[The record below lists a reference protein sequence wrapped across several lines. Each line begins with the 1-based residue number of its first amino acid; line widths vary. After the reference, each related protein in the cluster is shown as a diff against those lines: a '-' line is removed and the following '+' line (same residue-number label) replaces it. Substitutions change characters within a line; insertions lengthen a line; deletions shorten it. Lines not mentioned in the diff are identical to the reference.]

1 MYTFN
6 GNILT
11 VNHKWLVPEGPG
23 PFNPWNL
30 EPGVMRLRFEHD
42 IDPNDYNTQGL
53 WIHVADNVWDW
64 KPNTAGG
71 YQDRLK
77 QIEDD
82 FVLMGWNTKDVD
94 YSITGEPS
102 FVFRNSRLTSIET
115 PLDLSEQIYGYDMFG
130 NCDKLNDLE
139 FIVRL
144 PPNSDQ
150 MFRECTNLITVPE
163 FDLNYMPNSIR
174 YMFAGCRALMYG
186 IYDFYTD
193 FMSVQY
199 HDQCFQNAGQN
210 PIGYQDIARL
220 PNDWK

>member
-11 VNHKWLVPEGPG
+11 VNHKWIKPYTD

-53 WIHVADNVWDW
+53 WIHVTDNIWDW
-64 KPNTAGG
+64 KPNTWGG
-71 YQDRLK
+71 YQDRLSH
-77 QIEDD
+77 IDDD

-94 YSITGEPS
+94 YRMTGIPS
-102 FVFRNSRLTSIET
+102 YVFRNSRLTDIET
-115 PLDLSEQIYGYDMFG
+115 PLDLSQFYGDDMFG
-130 NCDKLNDLE
+130 LCRKLNDLE

-144 PPNSDQ
+144 PSNCDQ
-150 MFRECTNLITVPE
+150 MFHDCSNLFTVPK

-174 YMFAGCRALMYG
+174 FMFLQCTSLMYG

-199 HDQCFQNAGQN
+199 HDQCFHNAAQN
-210 PIGYQDIARL
+210 PIGQQDMARL